1 MKSKIILAYLLPV
14 TAFAAEVIG
23 GGSGGR
29 DLQSFVSSLKDK
41 ILSPLVGLLFVLATV
56 VFLWG
61 VIQYSLLAESDE
73 KLAAARQQMTWGII
87 GLTVMSAAWG
97 IVKIICNTFDI
108 SGC

>member
-1 MKSKIILAYLLPV
+1 MKLSIILAYLIP
-14 TAFAAEVIG
+14 TAVFAADVIDG
-23 GGSGGR
+23 GGGR
-29 DLQSFVSSLKDK
+29 DIQSFVANLKSNV
-41 ILSPLVGLLFVLATV
+41 LNPLIGLRFVLATV

-97 IVKIICNTFDI
+97 LVKIICNTFDI